1 MEIASWRVAEA
12 ARRAGATGTRAR
24 GAVTLALAVSVLAL
38 GAASASAETLKAT
51 CATLQ
56 AKLDAAAAK
65 ADHGEGV
72 AVQLEGMCDAASL
85 GTKQGVTLPK
95 GSDFTLEGAPGTM
108 SGLAGEGVEATLLA
122 VVESGSVGTMTIAN
136 MTFEHASAGA
146 LRLSAEGLTLSDD
159 EFLGNTVNDGEGAAA
174 TLLVGPS
181 SCVAPSRPALT
192 IAGSTF
198 RANSA
203 VDPGE
208 NGLGGAMLLLLGCPE
223 AQSVLQRD
231 AFEANTLEVGGP
243 GASSGGGLAI
253 LGSASEAA
261 VPVQQT
267 DDVFDSN
274 RIVAAGE
281 PGDYGGG
288 GEWVQGV
295 DLTSVG
301 DRFSRNSLPGTSG
314 ANWSW
319 GAGLGILGTSCSEKT
334 PSESTLQDALVAS
347 NSIGAGEAKDLG
359 GAGIYIGCD
368 NSLAAPNHLILLDS
382 TVTENTVPGGAVAG
396 IDGNAEDRLALE
408 NSIVANDVGGAETG
422 GFDGPGGSLT
432 ATYSDLCAPGSSA
445 AFAGAGNI
453 CANPLLADNGNPAS
467 FDVHETE
474 GSPTLDAGS
483 NALVPSGLTTDFYG
497 NQRIV
502 SGTTKLSCGDGSF
515 PGPAVV
521 DIGADEA
528 PAATRVIVPP
538 CAFIPRPSTFAFP
551 ALTEHASGLLALSFS
566 DLTTGK
572 LTVLGTFKLSRTVI
586 SIVKGQRRRTRKLET
601 VVYGRASYTVSA
613 PGNVKIRLKP
623 TKRALALLKKRKRLR
638 VLLTITFTG
647 TGESPTTHAQTIT
660 VKYVRPHS
668 KRHR

>member
-1 MEIASWRVAEA
+1 M
-12 ARRAGATGTRAR
+12 
-24 GAVTLALAVSVLAL
+24 TLALAVSVLAL
-38 GAASASAETLKAT
+38 GAASATAETLKAT

-85 GTKQGVTLPK
+85 VTNKGVTLPK
-95 GSDFTLEGAPGTM
+95 GSDFTLEGATGTT
-108 SGLAGEGVEATLLA
+108 SGLDGEGVEDTLLTVA
-122 VVESGSVGTMTIAN
+122 EGGSVGTMTIADL
-136 MTFEHASAGA
+136 TFEHANVSASAGA

-159 EFLGNTVNDGEGAAA
+159 DFLENTVHGGEGAAA
-174 TLLVGPS
+174 TLFVGPS
-181 SCVAPSRPALT
+181 SCAAASRPALT

-203 VDPGE
+203 VNPDE
-208 NGLGGAMLLLLGCPE
+208 NGFGGAMLVLLDCPQ
-223 AQSVLQRD
+223 AQSVLQHD

-243 GASSGGGLAI
+243 GVSSGGGLAI

-267 DDVFDSN
+267 DDAFDSN
-274 RIVAAGE
+274 RILAAGE

-334 PSESTLQDALVAS
+334 PTESTLQDAVVAG

-368 NSLAAPNHLILLDS
+368 NSLTAPNHLSLLDS
-382 TVTENTVPGGAVAG
+382 TVTENTVPSGAVAG

-408 NSIVANDVGGAETG
+408 NSIVANDVGGGETG

-432 ATYSDLCAPGSSA
+432 ATYSDLCAPNSSA
-445 AFAGAGNI
+445 PFAGAGNI
-453 CANPLLADNGNPAS
+453 CANPLLADNGNAAS
-467 FDVHETE
+467 FDVHETDA
-474 GSPTLDAGS
+474 SPTIDAGS
-483 NALVPSGLTTDFYG
+483 NALVPEGLSSDFYG
-497 NQRIV
+497 NPRIV
-502 SGTTKLSCGDGSF
+502 SGTTKYSCASNGSF

-528 PAATRVIVPP
+528 PAGTRVIVPSCLP
-538 CAFIPRPSTFAFP
+538 PRPTPSIFAFP
-551 ALTEHASGLLALSFS
+551 ALTQRASGLLALSFNG
-566 DLTTGK
+566 LTTGK
-572 LTVLGTFKLSRTVI
+572 LTVLGTFKVSRTVV
-586 SIVKGQRRRTRKLET
+586 SIVKGHRRRRRKLET

-613 PGNVKIRLKP
+613 PGNAKIRLKP
-623 TKRALALLKKRKRLR
+623 TRRALALLKKRKRLR
-638 VLLTITFTG
+638 VLLTITFNG

-660 VKYVRPHS
+660 VKYVKPHS